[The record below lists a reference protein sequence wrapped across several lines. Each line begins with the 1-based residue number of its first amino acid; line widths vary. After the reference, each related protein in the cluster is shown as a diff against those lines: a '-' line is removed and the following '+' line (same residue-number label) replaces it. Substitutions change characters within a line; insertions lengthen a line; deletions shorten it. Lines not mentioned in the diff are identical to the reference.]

1 LFKLMGNKKLLM
13 LMLFL
18 IVFIALMGLTIRSRE
33 KLTWPEMFV
42 KDSVSWTQGLFIKPA
57 RLVRGWVDD
66 VRHLRLTYEENKV
79 LRSRLSQYAV
89 DTMKL
94 NLMEGQNKELKKLM
108 GFTERQKLADQYI
121 YHIAEVVAV
130 SPDPYSNIIN
140 INLGLKDGIKINMA
154 VVSAEGLIGRVTRVD
169 NFYSTVQRLI
179 DIDDESITITPNT
192 KAISATVKG
201 NEASFGII
209 EKAEINKDNP
219 AMKRLV
225 MTKIDQSDLLKKGD
239 TIITSGMGQIFPKG
253 IVIGKVISREPD
265 DFGINDKA
273 LIEPAADFNHLR
285 YVMVIEVPDVR

>member
-13 LMLFL
+13 LMFFL
-18 IVFIALMGLTIRSRE
+18 IVFITLMGLTIQSRA

-57 RLVRGWVDD
+57 RYVRGWVEDI
-66 VRHLRLTYEENKV
+66 RTIRLTYEEIKV
-79 LRSRLSQYAV
+79 LRTRISQDAI

-94 NLMEGQNKELKKLM
+94 NKLEGENKDLKKIL
-108 GFTERQKLADQYI
+108 GFTERQKLADKYI
-121 YHIAEVVAV
+121 YHVAEIVAI
-130 SPDPYSNIIN
+130 SPDPYSNVVN

-179 DIDDESITITPNT
+179 DIDDESISITPNT

-209 EKAEINKDNP
+209 EKAEINENNP
-219 AMKRLV
+219 ELKRLV
-225 MTKIDQSDLLKKGD
+225 MTKIDQSDLLKVGD

-253 IVIGKVISREPD
+253 IEIGKVISKEPG
-265 DFGINDKA
+265 DFGINYKA

-285 YVMVIEVPDVR
+285 YVMVVEVPDVR

>member
-1 LFKLMGNKKLLM
+1 MFKLMGNKKLLM
-13 LMLFL
+13 LLLFL
-18 IVFIALMGLTIRSRE
+18 IVFIALMGLTIQSRA

-57 RLVRGWVDD
+57 RFIRGWVDD
-66 VRHLRLTYEENKV
+66 IRHLRLTYDENKV
-79 LRSRLSQYAV
+79 LRSRLSQYAI

-94 NLMEGQNKELKKLM
+94 NLMEGENKDLKKLLA
-108 GFTERQKLADQYI
+108 FTERQKLTDKYI
-121 YHIAEVVAV
+121 YHIAEIVAV

-179 DIDDESITITPNT
+179 DIDDESISITPNT

-201 NEASFGII
+201 NETSFGII
-209 EKAEINKDNP
+209 EKAEVNEDNP
-219 AMKRLV
+219 ELKRLV
-225 MTKIDQSDLLKKGD
+225 MTKIDQSDMLKVGD

-253 IVIGKVISREPD
+253 IVIGKVISKEPG
-265 DFGINDKA
+265 DFGINYKA

>member
-13 LMLFL
+13 LLFFL
-18 IVFIALMGLTIRSRE
+18 IVFIALMGLTIQSRE

-57 RLVRGWVDD
+57 RYVRGWVDD
-66 VRHLRLTYEENKV
+66 ISHLRLTYEENKV
-79 LRSRLSQYAV
+79 LRSRLSQYAI

-94 NLMEGQNKELKKLM
+94 NLIEGENKDLKNLLA
-108 GFTERQKLADQYI
+108 FTERQKLADKYI
-121 YHIAEVVAV
+121 YHVAEVVAV

-179 DIDDESITITPNT
+179 DIDDESISITPNT

-209 EKAEINKDNP
+209 EKAEINEVNP
-219 AMKRLV
+219 ALKRLV
-225 MTKIDQSDLLKKGD
+225 MTKIDQSDLLKVGD

-253 IVIGKVISREPD
+253 IVIGKVISKEPG
-265 DFGINDKA
+265 DFGINYKA

-285 YVMVIEVPDVR
+285 YVMVVEVPDER

>member
-13 LMLFL
+13 LLFFL
-18 IVFIALMGLTIRSRE
+18 IFFIALMGLTIQSRS

-57 RLVRGWVDD
+57 RYVRGWVEDI
-66 VRHLRLTYEENKV
+66 RNIRLTYEENNV
-79 LRSRLSQYAV
+79 LRTRISQDAI
-89 DTMKL
+89 DIMKL
-94 NLMEGQNKELKKLM
+94 NKLEGENKDLKKIL
-108 GFTERQKLADQYI
+108 GFTERQKLADKYI
-121 YHIAEVVAV
+121 YHVAEVVAV
-130 SPDPYSNIIN
+130 SPDPYSNIVN

-179 DIDDESITITPNT
+179 DIDDESISITPNT

-209 EKAEINKDNP
+209 EKAEINPDNP
-219 AMKRLV
+219 EMKRLV
-225 MTKIDQSDLLKKGD
+225 MTKIDPSDLLKVGD

-253 IVIGKVISREPD
+253 IVIGKVISKEPD
-265 DFGINDKA
+265 DFGINYKA

-285 YVMVIEVPDVR
+285 YVMVVEVPDVR

>member
-1 LFKLMGNKKLLM
+1 MFKLMGNKKLLM
-13 LMLFL
+13 LLLFL
-18 IVFIALMGLTIRSRE
+18 IVFIALMGLTIQSRE

-42 KDSVSWTQGLFIKPA
+42 KDSVSWTQSLFIKPA
-57 RLVRGWVDD
+57 RYVRGWVEDI
-66 VRHLRLTYEENKV
+66 RHLRLTYEENKV
-79 LRSRLSQYAV
+79 LRSRLSQYAI

-94 NLMEGQNKELKKLM
+94 NLMEGENKDLKKLLA
-108 GFTERQKLADQYI
+108 FTERQKLADKYI
-121 YHIAEVVAV
+121 YHVAEIVAV

-179 DIDDESITITPNT
+179 DIDDESISITPNT

-209 EKAEINKDNP
+209 EKAEINEDNP
-219 AMKRLV
+219 GMKRLV
-225 MTKIDQSDLLKKGD
+225 MTKIDQSDLLKVGD
-239 TIITSGMGQIFPKG
+239 TVITSGMGQIFPKG
-253 IVIGKVISREPD
+253 IEIGKVISKEPG
-265 DFGINDKA
+265 DFGINYKA